1 VNHQAT
7 ADFTTEPQQA
17 IDRQKNPDTSNIAIK
32 DVAEFI
38 ESYKLPI
45 PPSLP
50 EVVAPEHSIEVD
62 QLIIIQEPIDA
73 LPQIF
78 FTDTASVEDLASV
91 ALSFQLDAS
100 TPVPDTDD
108 FHSLEEVEQL
118 TTSHEILPTAA
129 VKPIDQGRVD
139 EVIEALE
146 LTSTGQELIEKYR
159 IKSRCILGLG
169 GFGVVY
175 AGYCADRKMQVV
187 YI

>member
-38 ESYKLPI
+38 ESYKLSI
-45 PPSLP
+45 PASLP
-50 EVVAPEHSIEVD
+50 EVVAPEDSIEED
-62 QLIIIQEPIDA
+62 QLIIIQEAIDC
-73 LPQIF
+73 
-78 FTDTASVEDLASV
+78 FTDTASVEDLALV

-100 TPVPDTDD
+100 TPVPDTDN
-108 FHSLEEVEQL
+108 FIVQEHSLEEVEQL
-118 TTSHEILPTAA
+118 TTSQEILPTAA

-159 IKSRCILGLG
+159 INSSCILGLG